1 MRKAAAILG
10 VAFACMISRE
20 ALAQTEAPDG
30 RVVYRAD
37 FFADFLPTNANDM
50 VQKLP
55 GFTFNKGDEVRGFAG
70 AAGNVLIDGVR
81 PTSKSVPLDQL
92 LQRIPAKSVDRIE
105 LIRGGAAGID
115 MQGQSVLANVVRVPT
130 GEAVTA
136 LQTLIKPYVD
146 GDVGLVGRVE
156 QSWRRG
162 PLALEGAVQARKDK
176 HTDTGGGK
184 MTRVGPGVNEAGKF
198 QANVHQDFYQ
208 ANGAAEYRLPNNDLL
223 HVTLGGERSDIN
235 RAELGYPVDLSSGRS
250 YFERTRIKLRNDKGE
265 VGADYSHAFN
275 GWLSGQVIGL
285 QTVKMD
291 AQRSQLDGRNTPQ
304 TAYERGDTSES
315 IGRVVL
321 TASRWASLR
330 LETGLEGALNSLD
343 SVSTL
348 SRDGI
353 PVAVPSANVRV
364 QETRGEVFATAN
376 LKPAERVSLELGARM
391 EASTID
397 QSGGA
402 NQSKS
407 LSFFKPRGIAAFQL
421 DGQTQIRV
429 RVERAVGQLNFKE
442 FAASSSLDAG
452 TVNAGNPDLE
462 PERSWVFEAAYER
475 RFWGR
480 GAAVLSLIHY
490 EVEHVADLI
499 PINGFDAPGN
509 IGAGR
514 KEELKFSL
522 TLPLDKL
529 HISGAQ
535 FRFNGVWRWS
545 EVTDPVIH
553 KGRVISGQRPFEGD
567 FLLSKQFPTLKSSIN
582 LEGAFGY
589 SEVFYRLAEI
599 RQNVDQPLMKIYWDW
614 MPRPDLQ
621 FRFQVE
627 NISAKDKE
635 RVRTL
640 YTGSRA
646 VPQTPVQEA
655 RYAEFSPF
663 LMWRVRKSF

>member
-1 MRKAAAILG
+1 MIPGGEAI
-10 VAFACMISRE
+10 
-20 ALAQTEAPDG
+20 AQTEAADG
-30 RVVYRAD
+30 RVVYRAG

-105 LIRGGAAGID
+105 LIRGGAPGID
-115 MQGQSVLANVVRVPT
+115 MQGQSVLANVMRFPT

-136 LQTLIKPYVD
+136 VQTLIKPYMD
-146 GDVGLVGRVE
+146 GDTALVGRIE

-162 PLALEGAVQARKDK
+162 PLALEGAVQVRKDK
-176 HTDTGGGK
+176 HTDTGAGR
-184 MTRVGPGVNEAGKF
+184 MTRVGPGVNEAGAF
-198 QANVHQDFYQ
+198 DADVHQDFYQ

-223 HVTLGGERSDIN
+223 HVTLGGERSDTN
-235 RAELGYPVDLSSGRS
+235 RDERGYPVELSTRQGF
-250 YFERTRIKLRNDKGE
+250 FERTRVKLRNDKGE
-265 VGADYSHAFN
+265 VGADYRHAFN
-275 GWLSGQVIGL
+275 TWLTGQVIGL
-285 QTVKMD
+285 QTVKRD

-304 TAYERGDTSES
+304 TAFEQGDTSES

-321 TASRWASLR
+321 SSSRWASLR
-330 LETGLEGALNSLD
+330 LEGGMEGALNSLD
-343 SVSTL
+343 STSTL
-348 SRDGI
+348 SKGGLA
-353 PVAVPSANVRV
+353 VAVPSANVRV
-364 QETRGEVFATAN
+364 QETRGEIFATAN
-376 LKPAERVSLELGARM
+376 LKPADKLSLELGARM

-397 QSGGA
+397 QTGGA

-407 LSFFKPRGIAAFQL
+407 LSFFKPRAILAFEP
-421 DGQTQIRV
+421 DGQSQIRA
-429 RVERAVGQLNFKE
+429 RIERTVGQLNFKE
-442 FAASSSLDAG
+442 FAASSSLEAG

-462 PERSWVFEAAYER
+462 PERAWVVEAAFER

-480 GAAVLSLIHY
+480 GAAVLTLAHY
-490 EVEHVADLI
+490 EVEHVADLV

-509 IGAGR
+509 IGNGR
-514 KEELKFSL
+514 REELKFSL

-529 HISGAQ
+529 RLSGAQ
-535 FRFNGVWRWS
+535 FRFNGTWRWS
-545 EVTDPVIH
+545 EVTDPVTN

-567 FLLSKQFPTLKSSIN
+567 FLLSKQFPSMKSSIN
-582 LEGAFGY
+582 LEGVFGY
-589 SEVFYRLAEI
+589 SETFFRLAEI
-599 RQNVDQPLMKIYWDW
+599 RQNVDQPLLKIYWDW

-635 RVRTL
+635 RFRTL

-646 VPQTPVQEA
+646 VPQTPVYEA
-655 RYAEFSPF
+655 RYAEFKPF
-663 LMWRVRKSF
+663 LVWRMRKSF